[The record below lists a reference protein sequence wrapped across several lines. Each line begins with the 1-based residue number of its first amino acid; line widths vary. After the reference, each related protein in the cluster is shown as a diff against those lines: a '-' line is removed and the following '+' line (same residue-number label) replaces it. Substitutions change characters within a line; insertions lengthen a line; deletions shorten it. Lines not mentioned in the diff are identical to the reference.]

1 MSSLLKLTNIRL
13 GNVCILLG
21 EQDEES

>member
-13 GNVCILLG
+13 GKACILLG
-21 EQDEES
+21 EQNEES

>member
-21 EQDEES
+21 EQNEES